1 MQRKNGS
8 AQNTMMTSVT
18 CPHDLFHGYLN
29 GLTDKDS
36 DEELN
41 LNLIEIKSKILTR
54 GVNVSQFY

>member
-1 MQRKNGS
+1 
-8 AQNTMMTSVT
+8 MMTSVT

-29 GLTDKDS
+29 SLTDKDS

-54 GVNVSQFY
+54 GVNVSLFY

>member
-1 MQRKNGS
+1 
-8 AQNTMMTSVT
+8 MMTSVT